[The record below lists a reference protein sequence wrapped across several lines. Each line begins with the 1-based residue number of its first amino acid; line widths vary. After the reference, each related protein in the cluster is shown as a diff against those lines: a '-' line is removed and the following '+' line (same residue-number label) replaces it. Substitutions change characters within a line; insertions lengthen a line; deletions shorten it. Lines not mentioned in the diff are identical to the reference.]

1 MERTLKVFCSGP
13 EQDRLAADIPV
24 LERYAGF
31 LLTRLPEQAAKD
43 LGGRYPVEDI
53 TDQYQIPVGERR
65 LDTDLPRVE
74 ASGRTRTH
82 PDYKGERRL
91 APGAHHYLVQFLGPI
106 KPEWLAGV
114 EAAGGRLRDPHAAFS
129 YVVQADEEGIAL
141 IATLP
146 FVRWTGH
153 LSHRDRIAPSAL
165 TGADRKED
173 EVGAELP
180 RTRVLPGLY
189 SVSFFD
195 PETLEQAREAI
206 GALGFEILQVDP
218 DARRMII
225 QAPAA
230 KGRLKAIR
238 ALSAVHGV
246 RMIREQRLKRTSND
260 VAPRLMGAA
269 RTISNNGLGL
279 DGAGE
284 TIGICDTG
292 IDTGDPATVHLDFR
306 GRLAWVRSYPIGD
319 YYRPFI
325 NNPGGD
331 DGPADLDSGHGTH
344 VAGSVLGD
352 GSESLGLSGLE
363 GPIRGLAYKAR
374 LVFQAVEQEMKWK
387 NASYYQEIGRF
398 LLSGIPDDLGS
409 LFGDA
414 YAHDVRIHSNS
425 WGGGDPGDYDEQC
438 EQLDRFV
445 WEHADFC
452 VLVAAG
458 NDGTDRD
465 GDGQINPT
473 SVTSPA
479 TAKNCICI
487 GACENDRPRFNAE
500 RYGDWWSSDYPVAP
514 YHADP
519 MADNPEQ
526 VVAFSS
532 RGPTKDGR
540 IRPDLLAP
548 GTFVL
553 STRSSMIAPNNNAWA
568 ALASSRKYFHMGGTS
583 MATPLAAGAAAL
595 VRQYLRRDQGIASP
609 SAALIRAVLIA
620 GARRLPGTGVAGA
633 QSDHEQG
640 FGRVDLDASLAPAAP
655 ALAQYLDLTAGLATG
670 ELWSLEL
677 EVAGSDVPLRVV
689 MVYSDY
695 PGERLVNNLNL
706 ILVGPDGRRHVGNG
720 GGDGPMTM
728 DSTNNVELV
737 QIPVP
742 QPGTWRIEVVAS
754 NVPQPTQPF
763 ALAIIGPL
771 GTHEEEGTAPAPIR
785 AESTPELAIPDKD
798 PAGVSDAITLT
809 HPGHLIGVAVTL
821 DVRHT
826 YIGDLVIALI
836 APDGTRVVLHN
847 REGAS
852 ADDIRKRYDVHTTAA
867 LASLAG
873 KPIAGEWRLTIADLA
888 QRDLGTLRGWSLEIV
903 PEAGG
908 WEELESTPGI
918 SIPDNDPRGI
928 SDSLVTTRSGDVKE
942 LEVSVD
948 ITHTWIGDLKVTLT
962 GPSGTTAV
970 LHQRSG
976 GSRDN
981 LIERYDTASTPA
993 LTAFIGEPG
1002 QGTWTLS
1009 VSDNAGRDHGKL
1021 NAWGL
1026 RVRC

>member
-13 EQDRLAADIPV
+13 EQDRLAAQIPV

-31 LLTRLPEQAAKD
+31 VLTRLPEQAAQA
-43 LGGRYPVEDI
+43 LGSRYPLEDI
-53 TDQYQIPVGERR
+53 TDQFQIPIGERR
-65 LDTDLPRVE
+65 IDTDLPRVE

-82 PDYKGERRL
+82 PDYKGERQL
-91 APGAHHYLVQFLGPI
+91 TPGEHHYLVQFIGPI
-106 KPEWLAGV
+106 KPEWLADV
-114 EAAGGRLRDPHAAFS
+114 EAVGGGLREPQAAFS
-129 YVVQADEEGIAL
+129 YLVKADEQGIAR
-141 IATLP
+141 IAALP

-165 TGADRKED
+165 AGAERTAD

-195 PETLEQAREAI
+195 PDTLEQAREAI
-206 GALGFEILQVDP
+206 GELGFEILQVDP
-218 DARRMII
+218 NTRIMIVE
-225 QAPAA
+225 APAA

-260 VAPRLMGAA
+260 IAPRLMGAT
-269 RTISNNGLGL
+269 RTLSANGLGL

-284 TIGICDTG
+284 TIGVCDTG
-292 IDTGDPATVHLDFR
+292 IDTGDPATLHADFR

-319 YYRPFI
+319 SFRPYI
-325 NNPGGD
+325 DNPGGD

-352 GSESLGLSGLE
+352 GTESLGLSGLE
-363 GPIRGLAYKAR
+363 GPIRGLAHQAR

-387 NASYYQEIGRF
+387 NPAYYQEIGRF
-398 LLSGIPDDLGS
+398 LLAGIPDDLGT

-414 YAHDVRIHSNS
+414 YDHEVRIHSNS
-425 WGGGDPGDYDEQC
+425 WGGGDPGEYDDQC
-438 EQLDRFV
+438 AQLDRFV
-445 WEHADFC
+445 WEHPDFC

-458 NDGTDRD
+458 NDGTDQD
-465 GDGQINPT
+465 GDGRINPM

-487 GACENDRPRFNAE
+487 GACENERPRFNSE

-514 YHADP
+514 YHTDP
-519 MADNPEQ
+519 MADDPDQ

-540 IRPDLLAP
+540 VRPDLVAP

-595 VRQYLRRDQGIASP
+595 VRQFLRRDQDIASP
-609 SAALIRAVLIA
+609 SAALIKAVLIA
-620 GARRLPGTGVAGA
+620 GARRLPGIAAAGT
-633 QSDHEQG
+633 QLDDEQG
-640 FGRVDLDASLAPAAP
+640 FGRVDLDASLAPPAP
-655 ALAQYLDLTAGLATG
+655 ARALYLDLTTGLATG
-670 ELWSLEL
+670 EVWSREL
-677 EVAGSDVPLRVV
+677 EVTSSDVPLRVV

-706 ILVGPDGRRHVGNG
+706 ILIGPDGRRHVGNG
-720 GGDGPMTM
+720 GGDGALTM
-728 DSTNNVELV
+728 DSTNNMELV

-754 NVPQPTQPF
+754 NVPRPTQPF
-763 ALAIIGPL
+763 AMTIIGPL
-771 GTHEEEGTAPAPIR
+771 GTHDEDVNAPTPIR
-785 AESTPELAIPDKD
+785 AESHPELAIPDND
-798 PAGVSDAITLT
+798 PGGVADAITLT
-809 HPGHLIGVAVTL
+809 HPGNLISVAVTL
-821 DVRHT
+821 DIRHT
-826 YIGDLVIALI
+826 YIGDLVVTLI
-836 APDGTRVVLHN
+836 APDATRVILHS
-847 REGAS
+847 RQGAS
-852 ADDIRKRYDVHTTAA
+852 ADDLRKRYDVHSTAG

-873 KPIAGEWRLTIADLA
+873 KPIAGAWRLTIADLA
-888 QRDLGTLRGWSLEIV
+888 QRDLGTLRGWSLEIL
-903 PEAGG
+903 PEASG
-908 WEELESTPGI
+908 WEELAATPGI
-918 SIPDNDPRGI
+918 GIPDNDPRGI
-928 SDSLVTTRSGDVKE
+928 SDSLVTTRSGVIKE

-948 ITHTWIGDLKVTLT
+948 ITHTWIGDLRVTLT
-962 GPSGTTAV
+962 SPSGTTAV
-970 LHQRSG
+970 IHQRSG

-981 LIERYDTASTPA
+981 LIERYDTAATPA
-993 LTAFIGEPG
+993 LAAFIGESG
-1002 QGTWTLS
+1002 LGSWTLS
-1009 VSDNAGRDHGKL
+1009 VSDHAGRDLGKL